1 MKKVTNALDD
11 KNVESEDN
19 VSGIIEDDLGHML
32 YKLELLDESYS
43 YYKAMIDPDLD
54 QDDTLTDITNKTHKA
69 TKLILTE

>member
-43 YYKAMIDPDLD
+43 YYKAMIDSDLD
-54 QDDTLTDITNKTHKA
+54 QDYTLTDIINKTHKA
-69 TKLILTE
+69 TKLIIE

>member
-54 QDDTLTDITNKTHKA
+54 QDDTLTDIINKTHKA
-69 TKLILTE
+69 TKLIIE